1 MIFKWFKN
9 KGSPADAAQDAAV
22 PRHIG
27 ELWMAIQETAERE
40 DSSWSDRNVIS
51 YYHEGAEAQK
61 DILRW
66 LAIYQRSIDPDHE
79 FGFPEHHPRYKG
91 CCLVLRHWP
100 SGSRWEAFDDSS
112 WERIPISP
120 QPERED
126 LERELDRL
134 NS

>member
-1 MIFKWFKN
+1 M
-9 KGSPADAAQDAAV
+9 
-22 PRHIG
+22 
-27 ELWMAIQETAERE
+27 
-40 DSSWSDRNVIS
+40 IS

-79 FGFPEHHPRYKG
+79 FSFPEHHPRYKG
-91 CCLVLRHWP
+91 CCLMLRHWP

-126 LERELDRL
+126 LERELERL
-134 NS
+134 KD